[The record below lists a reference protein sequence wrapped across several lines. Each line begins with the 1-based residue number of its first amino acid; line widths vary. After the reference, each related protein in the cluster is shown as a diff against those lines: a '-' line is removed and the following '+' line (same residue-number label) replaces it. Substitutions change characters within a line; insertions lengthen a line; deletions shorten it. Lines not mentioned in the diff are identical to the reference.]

1 MTDKGPGRNTILASQ
16 LRNDSGEDM
25 QTEAEGQSKEY
36 WSSSIS
42 QVTDRKVYV
51 RGYDLEDLI
60 GQIPFTAAIF
70 LLIRGRVPTP
80 QEVRVLDA
88 VLSGVL
94 DYALEK
100 PGTVAARYAVSANP
114 SMAIGMSAACMS
126 VGKHTLATE
135 DTGRFILNSHTE
147 YLNSGLALEDFAA
160 AKVESMRQ
168 AKERIPGLGHPVFK
182 TIDPRGERL
191 KLIAVSEGLWGEPAC
206 VYEAVH
212 KAFTKLPGKSEIP
225 INDVGVMAAIL
236 LGLGF
241 TPEEGTGI
249 AVLST
254 LPGVIAHVSEELT
267 SGKPIR
273 VVPREWAAYDQ
284 TTNRN
289 FEADRVK
296 AGWTNSAASET
307 V

>member
-1 MTDKGPGRNTILASQ
+1 M
-16 LRNDSGEDM
+16 
-25 QTEAEGQSKEY
+25 EAEIAEQSTDY
-36 WSSSIS
+36 WSSAVS
-42 QVTDRKVYV
+42 QVTDTKVYV

-80 QEVRVLDA
+80 HEVRCLDA

-100 PGTVAARYAVSANP
+100 PGTLAARFAVSANP
-114 SMAIGMSAACMS
+114 SMAIGMSAACLS
-126 VGKHTLATE
+126 VGKHTLSTE
-135 DTGRFILNSHTE
+135 ETGRFILATHAE
-147 YLNSGLALEDFAA
+147 YRSSGLPLEEFAD
-160 AKVESMRQ
+160 AKVSAMRQ
-168 AKERIPGLGHPVFK
+168 IKERIPGLGHPVFK
-182 TIDPRGERL
+182 KIDPRGERL
-191 KLIAVSEGLWGEPAC
+191 KEIAVKEGVWGEPAE

-212 KAFTKLPGKSEIP
+212 RAFTELPGKSDIP

-254 LPGVIAHVSEELT
+254 LPGVIAHVSEEL
-267 SGKPIR
+267 SAGKPIR
-273 VVPREWAAYDQ
+273 IVPRDAARYNGVTDRDF
-284 TTNRN
+284 N
-289 FEADRVK
+289 ADRAK
-296 AGWTNSAASET
+296 AGWKSPST
-307 V
+307 